1 MATNKL
7 IILERAV
14 FELENACIYYNNK
27 VSGLGFE
34 FEEEIVSLLELI
46 KDNHYYSQ

>member
-7 IILERAV
+7 IILEPAV
-14 FELENACIYYNNK
+14 LELENACLYYNEK

-34 FEEEIVSLLELI
+34 FEEEIVALL
-46 KDNHYYSQ
+46 